1 MLSMGRRI
9 NSHFNPLRP
18 TFNHHCPLWSI
29 LFLQPCTGNF
39 PRSAPLSGESS
50 SPLLDVIEFNGEAA
64 HTLASPD
71 GAADPPF
78 ARRVASPFLQPLFLL
93 PSPAPTKTSCA
104 ASFLPC
110 SSVSPPRPF
119 ARSRRKKTV
128 RFASA
133 SSSMPMARAP
143 FTKPMRPITKPSPLP
158 PAKMASRAE
167 KFDWIWMRTDD
178 FFVEEFLGQ
187 RNNFDLSCKINTTPI
202 IV

>member
-1 MLSMGRRI
+1 MGRRI
-9 NSHFNPLRP
+9 NFHFNPLRP

-29 LFLQPCTGNF
+29 LFLQPRTGNF

-78 ARRVASPFLQPLFLL
+78 ARRVASPFLQPLSLL

-104 ASFLPC
+104 ASFLPF
-110 SSVSPPRPF
+110 SSASQSLRA
-119 ARSRRKKTV
+119 ARSPRKKTA

-133 SSSMPMARAP
+133 SSSTPMAPAP
-143 FTKPMRPITKPSPLP
+143 LTKPIPPLTKPSPP
-158 PAKMASRAE
+158 PRAKMA
-167 KFDWIWMRTDD
+167 
-178 FFVEEFLGQ
+178 
-187 RNNFDLSCKINTTPI
+187 N
-202 IV
+202 